1 MNTLRTGLLLAALT
15 ALFLGV
21 GWLIGGGAGM
31 VVAFG
36 IAVAM
41 NVLAYWNADKMVLA
55 MYRARPVD
63 RASAPGLYAIV
74 EELARRANMPMP
86 RIYLIESEQPNAFA
100 TGRNP
105 QNAAIAATAGLLRM
119 LSREELAGVLAHEL
133 AHVKNRDTL
142 TMTIAA
148 TIAGAI
154 GMLANFAY
162 FFGGASSREQPVGPI
177 GVLMVAILAPITATL
192 VQLAVSRTR
201 EYDADREGAEI
212 CGQPLSLA
220 SALAKIERG
229 ARVIDNPRAE
239 ANPAT
244 AHLFIVNPLHAH
256 RVDSLFA
263 THPSTANRIRRLQE
277 MAQAAVAPAAAAA
290 LRRGPWG

>member
-1 MNTLRTGLLLAALT
+1 MAFGGLLAKLLASRPRGATFQPGAGPSPSRRGWSAMNTLRTGLLLAALT

-86 RIYLIESEQPNAFA
+86 RIYLIDSEQPNAFA

-119 LSREELAGVLAHEL
+119 LSREELGGVLAHEL

-154 GMLANFAY
+154 GMLATFAY

-239 ANPAT
+239 
-244 AHLFIVNPLHAH
+244 
-256 RVDSLFA
+256 
-263 THPSTANRIRRLQE
+263 
-277 MAQAAVAPAAAAA
+277 
-290 LRRGPWG
+290 